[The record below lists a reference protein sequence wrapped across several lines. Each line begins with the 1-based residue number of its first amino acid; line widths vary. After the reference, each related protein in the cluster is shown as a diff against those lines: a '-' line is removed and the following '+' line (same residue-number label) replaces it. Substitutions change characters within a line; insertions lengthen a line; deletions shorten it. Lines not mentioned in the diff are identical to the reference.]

1 MAEFKAYNKL
11 FVIDGSAATIS
22 TVHCADGWR
31 CFSMWAET
39 GSRMMLPDGGAVTC
53 IGTVCEYGGTFSRF
67 GRNSTTECRCT
78 DVKRLYAGAWG
89 EATLCAEHEYVA
101 HREVDEQ
108 LAAEGSGAS
117 ALRHILEDE
126 RRMAR

>member
-11 FVIDGSAATIS
+11 FVIDGTDATVP

-31 CFSMWAET
+31 CFSMWATT
-39 GSRMMLPDGGAVTC
+39 GDCLPLPDGGTVRCLGA
-53 IGTVCEYGGTFSRF
+53 VCEYGGTWSRF
-67 GRNSTTECRCT
+67 GRNAATECRCT
-78 DVKRLYAGAWG
+78 DVQRLNAGAWG